1 VSEPPAPPTEDQ
13 AAADRSRYE
22 LAQLVATSR
31 ALASER
37 DIGKLLALILESC
50 RQVTGADAG
59 SVYVMEDDGAAP
71 PGKRLR
77 FMLSQNDSIKIDFKE
92 FTLAVD
98 ERSIVGQAALSGQP
112 INIADLA
119 RLQDPSTGT
128 PGTPG
133 SVGSPATAL
142 PGRRTPTLRHNRSF
156 DDKTGY
162 RARSMLT
169 VPMLSAMGEVIGVV
183 QLINKKRRPGQA
195 LAPAD
200 IDREV
205 IPFDQRAEEL
215 ALAWAA
221 QAGVSLENALLYDE
235 IRKLFDGFVDA
246 AVIAIESRDPTTSG
260 HSRRVATLSVELA
273 KKIDAI
279 PDGAFAD
286 VRFTETQLQ
295 QIEYAGVLHDFGKV
309 GVREKVLVKAKKLY
323 EEDRQLVKLR
333 FSYIKKALEVE
344 HAERKLRVALELSKN
359 DLPARFGEIDAELGR
374 RMDEIDEAWA
384 FVNRVNEPTVLD
396 QGGFERLVEIAGLVY
411 LAPNGELR
419 PYLESDE
426 VAALQ
431 VRRGSLT
438 EIERVE
444 IERHVTN
451 TYKFL
456 STIPWGRRYADVP
469 RIAAAHHEY
478 LNGTGYPHRLGAG
491 DIPIESRIMTIA
503 DIFDALTAS
512 DRPYKKAVPIDRALS
527 ILESEVHA
535 GKCDAQLFR
544 VFVDGEV
551 YKKVI

>member
-1 VSEPPAPPTEDQ
+1 VSEAGAPPTEEQ
-13 AAADRSRYE
+13 AAAERSRYE
-22 LAQLVATSR
+22 LSQLVATSR

-59 SVYVMEDDGAAP
+59 SVYVMEDDDATP
-71 PGKRLR
+71 PRKRLR

-92 FTLAVD
+92 FTLPVD
-98 ERSIVGQAALSGQP
+98 EKSIVGQAALSGQP

-119 RLQDPSTGT
+119 RLQDGPSGGDGTTGA
-128 PGTPG
+128 G
-133 SVGSPATAL
+133 AT

-183 QLINKKRRPGQA
+183 QLINKKRDPRLA
-195 LAPAD
+195 VAPAD

-273 KKIDAI
+273 KKVDAI
-279 PDGAFAD
+279 PNGSFAD
-286 VRFTETQLQ
+286 VRFSETQLQ

-344 HAERKLRVALELSKN
+344 HAERKLRVALELSKS
-359 DLPARFGEIDAELGR
+359 DLPARFAEIDAELGR
-374 RMDEIDEAWA
+374 RMDEVDEAWG

-396 QGGFERLVEIAGLVY
+396 QGGFERLVEIAGMVY
-411 LAPNGELR
+411 LSPSGELR

-438 EIERVE
+438 DIERVE
-444 IERHVTN
+444 IERHVVN

-478 LNGTGYPHRLGAG
+478 LNGSGYPHHLGGA

-527 ILESEVHA
+527 IIESEVKG

-544 VFVDGEV
+544 VFVEGEV

>member
-1 VSEPPAPPTEDQ
+1 MSEAGAPPTEEQ
-13 AAADRSRYE
+13 AAAERSRYE
-22 LAQLVATSR
+22 LSQLVATSR

-59 SVYVMEDDGAAP
+59 SVYVMEDDDATP
-71 PGKRLR
+71 PRKRLR
-77 FMLSQNDSIKIDFKE
+77 FMLSQNDSIKIDFME
-92 FTLAVD
+92 FTLPVD
-98 ERSIVGQAALSGQP
+98 EKSIVGQAALSGQP

-119 RLQDPSTGT
+119 RLQDGPSGGGGTAGAGAT
-128 PGTPG
+128 PGQ
-133 SVGSPATAL
+133 
-142 PGRRTPTLRHNRSF
+142 RTPTLRHNRSF

-183 QLINKKRRPGQA
+183 QLINKKRDPR
-195 LAPAD
+195 LAVAPPD
-200 IDREV
+200 IDRQV

-273 KKIDAI
+273 KKVDAI
-279 PDGAFAD
+279 PNGSFAD
-286 VRFTETQLQ
+286 VRFSETQLQ

-344 HAERKLRVALELSKN
+344 HAERKLRVALELSKS
-359 DLPARFGEIDAELGR
+359 DLPARFAEIDAELGR
-374 RMDEIDEAWA
+374 RMDEVDEAWG

-396 QGGFERLVEIAGLVY
+396 QGGFERLVEIAGMVY
-411 LAPNGELR
+411 LSPSGELR

-438 EIERVE
+438 DIERVE
-444 IERHVTN
+444 IERHVVN

-478 LNGTGYPHRLGAG
+478 LNGSGYPHHLGGA

-527 ILESEVHA
+527 IIESEVKG

-544 VFVDGEV
+544 VFVEGEV

>member
-128 PGTPG
+128 PGTSG

-183 QLINKKRRPGQA
+183 QLINKKRQPGQA

-478 LNGTGYPHRLGAG
+478 LNGTGYPHRLGAS

>member
-1 VSEPPAPPTEDQ
+1 VSEPGAPTAAAQ
-13 AAADRSRYE
+13 AAEDRSHYE
-22 LAQLVATSR
+22 LSQLVATAR
-31 ALASER
+31 ALSSER

-59 SVYVMEDDGAAP
+59 SVYVMEDDPPAVAAAAVAAP
-71 PGKRLR
+71 KKRLR
-77 FMLSQNDSIKIDFKE
+77 FMLSQNDSIQIDFKE

-98 ERSIVGQAALSGQP
+98 DKSIVGQAALSGQP

-119 RLQDPSTGT
+119 RLPEAAAAGAAA
-128 PGTPG
+128 GG
-133 SVGSPATAL
+133 
-142 PGRRTPTLRHNRSF
+142 RTPTLRHNRSF

-183 QLINKKRRPGQA
+183 QLINKKRAAGRPLGA
-195 LAPAD
+195 GE

-215 ALAWAA
+215 ALAWAS

-260 HSRRVATLSVELA
+260 HSRRVATLSVDLA
-273 KKIDAI
+273 QKIDALS
-279 PDGAFAD
+279 DGPFAG
-286 VRFTETQLQ
+286 VRFNETQLQ

-309 GVREKVLVKAKKLY
+309 GVRERVLVKAKKLY
-323 EEDRQLVKLR
+323 EEDRQLVKAR
-333 FSYIKKALEVE
+333 FAYIKKALEVE
-344 HAERKLRVALELSKN
+344 HVERKLRVALELSK
-359 DLPARFGEIDAELGR
+359 DQAAPRLAEIDAELGR
-374 RMDEIDEAWA
+374 KMDEIDDAWA

-396 QGGFERLVEIAGLVY
+396 QGGFERLVEIAHLVY
-411 LAPNGELR
+411 LAPDGELR
-419 PYLESDE
+419 PYLERDE

-438 EIERVE
+438 DIERVE
-444 IERHVTN
+444 IEGHVVHTF
-451 TYKFL
+451 KFL

-478 LNGTGYPHRLGAG
+478 LNGAGYPRHLGAV

-527 ILESEVHA
+527 IIEDEVRV
-535 GKCDAQLFR
+535 GKCDAALFR
-544 VFVDGEV
+544 VFVEAEV